1 MKKSLIYASAIMATI
16 LAGCSEDVF
25 ETKKATL
32 PESNQVTLTVAAV
45 TKSPD
50 LSETR
55 IAYGSEDATW
65 EEGDKIFLIKS
76 DGTTIELTLSDGAG
90 TSSGTF
96 TSTDAIVAGTYTPY
110 AVSATSLTKGFV
122 SVSEGIITLNLSNPG
137 GGTLADA
144 LEHDILKGTAVTLV
158 DDQAEAEITGLTTH
172 MLSYLRFKFTA
183 TQKAI
188 STVGMSSTGGVYRT
202 VTIATDGTVS
212 GSDSST
218 DAVSVIAGD
227 DGANNYAGYFAVYGS
242 TTTSLVAHA
251 EDADGGKYS
260 RLVSTKDAEYDA
272 GKVYG
277 KTFTLSDAMM
287 TAEATGTL
295 SNHNWK
301 NLGLS
306 VKWAEINLGATGEAD
321 YNYSD
326 YGSAIPLGWRK
337 PTKAEVSELFYA
349 STKTWV
355 TGVKNGVKFDCCN
368 NYLFIGAGGIYYE
381 WFNNAYSSGDR
392 INNEGTNVMF
402 WVSDAEYDA
411 CNISSE
417 GTILGFGNYP
427 YYYNSRNDSYHF
439 YNAALRLVC
448 DY

>member
-96 TSTDAIVAGTYTPY
+96 TSTDAIVEGTYTPY

-122 SVSEGIITLNLSNPG
+122 SVSDGAITLDLSIPG
-137 GGTLADA
+137 GSTLAEA
-144 LEHDILKGTAVTLV
+144 LEHDILKGTDVTLE

-172 MLSYLRFKFTA
+172 FLSYLRFRFNA
-183 TQKAI
+183 EAKAI
-188 STVGMSSTGGVYRT
+188 HSVGMKSAGGLCST
-202 VTIATDGTVS
+202 VTIAADGTVS
-212 GSDSST
+212 GSGSST
-218 DAVSVIAGD
+218 DAVYAEASSD
-227 DGANNYAGYFAVYGS
+227 ANTYSGYFAVYEK
-242 TTTSLVAHA
+242 TTTSLIAIAVDEDEA
-251 EDADGGKYS
+251 EYS